1 MIILSLDQASK
12 TTGWAVFND
21 DKLIDFGHFTFE
33 HSDIGQRLV
42 AIRNKIEE
50 LINTYAP
57 DYVIFED
64 IQQQNNV
71 ANNVQTFKVLA
82 QVYGVIS
89 ELLTELHIS
98 HSSILSTTW
107 KSTLGIKGKNRA
119 EQKRNAQ
126 QYVIDIYNVKPTQDE
141 SDAICIGTHYTKTT
155 KCAWTE

>member
-1 MIILSLDQASK
+1 MIVLSLDQASK
-12 TTGWAVFND
+12 TTGWAIFND

-42 AIRNKIEE
+42 AIRNKIKE
-50 LINTYAP
+50 LINTYSP

-89 ELLTELHIS
+89 ELLSELQIP

-107 KSTLGIKGKNRA
+107 KSTLSIKGKNRT

-126 QYVIDIYNVKPTQDE
+126 QYVIDAYNIKPTQDE
-141 SDAICIGTHYTKTT
+141 ADSICIGAHYLKVN
-155 KCAWTE
+155 KCAWSE